1 MLKWPLLSRKKN
13 NQKTDTAN
21 DVFSKEKYAI
31 DCAEDFSNASPID
44 PVSIKYNMH
53 CIHSF
58 IMFLRLKLRHLW
70 GKSGTPKLAM
80 GYITQIRNFKG

>member
-31 DCAEDFSNASPID
+31 DCAEDFSNASPILQQIGD
-44 PVSIKYNMH
+44 IS
-53 CIHSF
+53 
-58 IMFLRLKLRHLW
+58 L
-70 GKSGTPKLAM
+70 
-80 GYITQIRNFKG
+80 ITD